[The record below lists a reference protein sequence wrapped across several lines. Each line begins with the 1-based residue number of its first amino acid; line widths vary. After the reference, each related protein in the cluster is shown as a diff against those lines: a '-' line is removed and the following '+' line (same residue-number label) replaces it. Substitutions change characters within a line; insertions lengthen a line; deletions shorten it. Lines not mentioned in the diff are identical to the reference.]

1 MIAVDTSTLVAYL
14 AGEEAVDTDHLDTAL
29 RRNEVGLP
37 PVVLSEVLSDVRQ
50 RSIIES
56 KLAEL
61 PLLRPDDGYWR
72 RVGATRGTLLRRKLK
87 ARLADAM
94 ICQSCLDY
102 DLALLTRDRDFR
114 HFESHCGLKL
124 LLS

>member
-1 MIAVDTSTLVAYL
+1 MIAVDSSTLVAYL
-14 AGEEAVDTDHLDTAL
+14 AGEEASDTDDLDAAL
-29 RRNEVGLP
+29 RRNEVCLP
-37 PVVLSEVLSDVRQ
+37 PVVLSEILSDARQ
-50 RSIIES
+50 RALVEPV
-56 KLAEL
+56 LAEL

-72 RVGATRGTLLRRKLK
+72 RVGATRGTLLEKGLK

-102 DLALLTRDRDFR
+102 DVRLLTRDRDFR
-114 HFESHCGLKL
+114 HFESHCGLQL